1 MKKKKAI
8 HSDIFQLKQD
18 LLSSLGDRSMFA
30 KKINDIKNSANYQAI
45 SVVSRDLCHLS
56 PYYKRLIY
64 GNLFPKSYNELGV
77 CNPYFIRP
85 ESIENEIRWVIHQIQ
100 KHGNAILHFSKTR
113 ESVETKI
120 LLGNY
125 DDALIELQQFQNEC
139 GVSIWCIEAHLIIY
153 YLQNKTKKVLDFLT
167 DINICQKDNKT
178 GFVPYLSYMLYKRS
192 NPKLSAYDYDEE
204 LKSYS
209 KKKRGAFL
217 TDRYNYFEFKLNY
230 YNSFENEN
238 LSSVLLMDSTNA
250 LIDRYDSLIKIIIA
264 LFVSERFDREVLSSI
279 AQKVYTISSDRR
291 LLPIVSYANEV
302 PAVFYDSSFMSIL
315 DHYYSGNYDQCI
327 HDSKIYIQ
335 KRPSNIDVLKII
347 CRSLLFQDKS
357 YVNIVPNNDSV
368 INKIGNLV
376 YNLMKGEEVE
386 KNIYPLFQ
394 IFKNLNGFSISA
406 GLYCFINEERNRQYN
421 RLINLFA
428 SCCFDPYGVYMYD
441 NQQER
446 LDYVDKAIEFFPS
459 SRSLS
464 YQRNRYGNI
473 ISDDDA
479 IVAYIR
485 KVDNARLLFN
495 TAQYDDCIELLKQVK
510 NDYSKHVPVVQT
522 SVRYI
527 FDSYVNKGDYTSGIA
542 FYVNEYI
549 KDESIVAKV
558 DTNDLSRLL
567 HRMKYKGIK
576 YNLDLLIFMFV
587 SQQTDTAR
595 SAVLERYCK
604 YKEVDNLLDLLPLFS
619 DEKKE
624 KVEALVS
631 SIVTGDVLR
640 HTKLVGSTK
649 QIMEVDNALL
659 QYVLQN
665 NPLRKEEFTQLNEEL
680 AAEMIVYSGMRKVDD
695 SLIFANVPAIIKYE
709 LNDVEPLYEQFKAHF
724 ELSQGSTCY
733 VIFSNADDEKDNKQK
748 LLAQTVHYTD
758 SSLFDT
764 SSQLFKGI
772 MYPFLKS
779 KFGIGTYLSTRIRH
793 GVFET
798 NLQSVFI
805 GQDLMLHMENG
816 KFIPDIHWFHSYSL
830 SSNERV
836 KLFETLSKLSTEVN
850 NIIQNFK
857 SDVLQIRMTDK
868 EKGGFDYRLSDEE
881 ICMSVIRACKN
892 TNDFESFCYAMI
904 KYLWEVTNK
913 SLKNIRCLVSNDLK
927 MKFNEILDVLTSETS
942 GIGNDS
948 MQNDLSTAI
957 NNARTDVNLHLN
969 KIERWFYLQDCKF
982 EDFSFETHL
991 RIVWN
996 LICETHPSID
1006 CELHCNKDLPTT
1018 LMSGEYGIHLSDLL
1032 HIFFANMINHSKK
1045 EKKRHFILN
1054 AKQVNNQ
1061 LQLHFENDFEG
1072 NEEYVNQKIGKLL
1085 NSYERLQKEGGS
1097 GLVKARKIVKY
1108 DLGDI
1113 NNEVIMVVK
1122 NGKCKADI
1130 TINMDKLCVK
1140 TGC

>member
-1 MKKKKAI
+1 
-8 HSDIFQLKQD
+8 
-18 LLSSLGDRSMFA
+18 
-30 KKINDIKNSANYQAI
+30 
-45 SVVSRDLCHLS
+45 
-56 PYYKRLIY
+56 
-64 GNLFPKSYNELGV
+64 
-77 CNPYFIRP
+77 
-85 ESIENEIRWVIHQIQ
+85 
-100 KHGNAILHFSKTR
+100 
-113 ESVETKI
+113 
-120 LLGNY
+120 
-125 DDALIELQQFQNEC
+125 
-139 GVSIWCIEAHLIIY
+139 
-153 YLQNKTKKVLDFLT
+153 
-167 DINICQKDNKT
+167 
-178 GFVPYLSYMLYKRS
+178 MLYKRS
-192 NPKLSAYDYDEE
+192 NPKLSAYDFDEE

-209 KKKRGAFL
+209 KRKRGAFL
-217 TDRYNYFEFKLNY
+217 TDRYNYFEFKLNF
-230 YNSFENEN
+230 YNNFENED
-238 LSSVLLMDSTNA
+238 LLPILLMDSTNA
-250 LIDRYDSLIKIIIA
+250 LIDRYESLIKIVIA
-264 LFVSERFDREVLSSI
+264 LFVSNRFDREVLSSI
-279 AQKVYTISSDRR
+279 ALKIYNISSDKR
-291 LLPIVSYANEV
+291 LLPIVSYANETPV
-302 PAVFYDSSFMSIL
+302 DFYDSSFISIL
-315 DHYYSGNYDQCI
+315 DSYYSGNYELCI
-327 HDSKIYIQ
+327 QDSKSYIQ
-335 KRPSNIDVLKII
+335 KRPSNIDVLKIF

-357 YVNIVPNNDSV
+357 YVNIIPNSESI

-376 YNLMKGEEVE
+376 YNLMKGGEVE

-394 IFKNLNGFSISA
+394 IFKNLNSFNISA

-421 RLINLFA
+421 KLINLFA
-428 SCCFDPYGVYMYD
+428 SCCFDPYGVFMYD
-441 NQQER
+441 NQQHK
-446 LDYVDKAIEFFPS
+446 LDYIDKAIEVFPHS
-459 SRSLS
+459 ISLS
-464 YQRNRYGNI
+464 YQRNRYSNN

-485 KVDNARLLFN
+485 KVDNARILFN
-495 TAQYDDCIELLKQVK
+495 TAQYDDCIELLKQVEK
-510 NDYSKHVPVVQT
+510 DYSRHVPVVQA

-527 FDSYVNKGDYTSGIA
+527 FDSYVKKGDYSSGIA
-542 FYVNEYI
+542 YYVSEYI

-558 DTNDLSRLL
+558 DTNYLSRLL
-567 HRMKYKGIK
+567 HQMKYKGIK
-576 YNLDLLIFMFV
+576 YNLDFLIFMFV

-595 SAVLERYCK
+595 SVVLERYCK
-604 YKEVDNLLDLLPLFS
+604 YKEVNDLIELLPLFF
-619 DEKKE
+619 DENKE
-624 KVEALVS
+624 KVEALVF

-665 NPLRKEEFTQLNEEL
+665 NPLREEMFARLNEEL

-709 LNDVEPLYEQFKAHF
+709 LMDVEPLYEQFKAHF

-733 VIFSNADDEKDNKQK
+733 VIFGKADDEEDNNQK

-798 NLQSVFI
+798 NLQSVFT
-805 GQDLMLHMENG
+805 GQDLMLQMANG
-816 KFIPDIHWFHSYSL
+816 KFIPDTHWFHSYSL
-830 SSNERV
+830 SSNERI
-836 KLFETLSKLSTEVN
+836 KLFDNLSKLSTDIN

-857 SDVLQIRMTDK
+857 SDVLQIRMTEK

-881 ICMSVIRACKN
+881 ICMAVIRACKN

-904 KYLWEVTNK
+904 NYLWEVTNK
-913 SLKNIRCLVSNDLK
+913 SLKNIRYLIRTDLK
-927 MKFNEILDVLTSETS
+927 KKFDDILDDLTSETT

-957 NNARTDVNLHLN
+957 SNARTDINLHLN

-982 EDFSFETHL
+982 DDFSFKTHL
-991 RIVWN
+991 QIVWN

-1006 CELHCNKDLPTT
+1006 CELQCNKDLPTT
-1018 LMSGEYGIHLSDLL
+1018 LISGEYGIHLSDLL

-1045 EKKRHFILN
+1045 EKMRHFILN
-1054 AKQVNNQ
+1054 AKLVDNH
-1061 LQLHFENDFEG
+1061 LQLHFENNFEG
-1072 NEEYVNQKIGKLL
+1072 DEEFTNKKIGQLL

-1097 GLVKARKIVKY
+1097 GLVKARKIIKY

-1113 NNEVIMVVK
+1113 NNEVIMSVK
-1122 NGKCKADI
+1122 EGKCKADI

-1140 TGC
+1140 TDCL

>member
-1 MKKKKAI
+1 
-8 HSDIFQLKQD
+8 
-18 LLSSLGDRSMFA
+18 
-30 KKINDIKNSANYQAI
+30 
-45 SVVSRDLCHLS
+45 
-56 PYYKRLIY
+56 
-64 GNLFPKSYNELGV
+64 
-77 CNPYFIRP
+77 
-85 ESIENEIRWVIHQIQ
+85 
-100 KHGNAILHFSKTR
+100 
-113 ESVETKI
+113 
-120 LLGNY
+120 
-125 DDALIELQQFQNEC
+125 
-139 GVSIWCIEAHLIIY
+139 
-153 YLQNKTKKVLDFLT
+153 
-167 DINICQKDNKT
+167 
-178 GFVPYLSYMLYKRS
+178 
-192 NPKLSAYDYDEE
+192 
-204 LKSYS
+204 
-209 KKKRGAFL
+209 
-217 TDRYNYFEFKLNY
+217 
-230 YNSFENEN
+230 
-238 LSSVLLMDSTNA
+238 
-250 LIDRYDSLIKIIIA
+250 
-264 LFVSERFDREVLSSI
+264 
-279 AQKVYTISSDRR
+279 
-291 LLPIVSYANEV
+291 
-302 PAVFYDSSFMSIL
+302 
-315 DHYYSGNYDQCI
+315 
-327 HDSKIYIQ
+327 
-335 KRPSNIDVLKII
+335 
-347 CRSLLFQDKS
+347 
-357 YVNIVPNNDSV
+357 
-368 INKIGNLV
+368 
-376 YNLMKGEEVE
+376 
-386 KNIYPLFQ
+386 
-394 IFKNLNGFSISA
+394 
-406 GLYCFINEERNRQYN
+406 
-421 RLINLFA
+421 
-428 SCCFDPYGVYMYD
+428 MYD